1 MPDITLCTN
10 STCELR
16 DNCKRALIYNDNKP
30 NQSYKHFDY
39 VKLITD
45 HLLDKKEDF
54 IYCDFQLKIEKLTKH
69 KK

>member
-30 NQSYKHFDY
+30 NQSYQHFEPVKHYFYDRFEY
-39 VKLITD
+39 KC
-45 HLLDKKEDF
+45 E
-54 IYCDFQLKIEKLTKH
+54 FQLETTKH
-69 KK
+69 